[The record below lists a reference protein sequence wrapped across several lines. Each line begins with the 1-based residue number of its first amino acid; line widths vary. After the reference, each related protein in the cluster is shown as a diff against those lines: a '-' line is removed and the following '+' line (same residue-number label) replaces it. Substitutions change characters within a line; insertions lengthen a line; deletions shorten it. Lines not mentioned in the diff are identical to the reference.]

1 MDENRIGE
9 WEVEVED
16 VKFLIRGSY
25 IKGRPAHIT
34 ADPYYSDPGYGS
46 DIEDYE
52 IYVADSNFEIY
63 NVLKPEIIDKIVD
76 EALRQEEY

>member
-1 MDENRIGE
+1 MNE

-16 VKFLIRGSY
+16 TKFLIRGKY
-25 IKGRPAHIT
+25 IKGVPAHIT

-52 IYVADSNFEIY
+52 IYVADSQFEIY
-63 NVLKPEIIDKIVD
+63 NSLKPEIIEKIVD
-76 EALRQEEY
+76 EALKQEEY